1 MKYVDAVVEFGEVP
15 NEISLCVS
23 ISGCQIRCPECH
35 SKYLWEDSGIE
46 LTSEV
51 LENLVAKNPGIS
63 CICIMGGKEEELVDL
78 LSTVR
83 ISEKIKIAWYTG
95 LDRVPGS
102 KLLSFLDYLKVGHYD
117 FKFGPLTSKTTN
129 QKFYRVTGQNL
140 EDCTSLFW
148 KTNQI

>member
-1 MKYVDAVVEFGEVP
+1 MSTTRNRRRQKGEETSYWLSYSDMMAGLLLTFVLI
-15 NEISLCVS
+15 ISFTMLHARMDYDEK
-23 ISGCQIRCPECH
+23 Q
-35 SKYLWEDSGIE
+35 LQ
-46 LTSEV
+46 L
-51 LENLVAKNPGIS
+51 A
-63 CICIMGGKEEELVDL
+63 GKEEELVDL
-78 LSTVR
+78 LSAVR

-117 FKFGPLTSKTTN
+117 PKFGPLTSKTTN